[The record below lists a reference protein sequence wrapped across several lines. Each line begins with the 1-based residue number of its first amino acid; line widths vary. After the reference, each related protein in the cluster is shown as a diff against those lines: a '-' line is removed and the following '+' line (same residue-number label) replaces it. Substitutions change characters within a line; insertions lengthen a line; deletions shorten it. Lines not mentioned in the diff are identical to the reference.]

1 MTQEPI
7 QDDTSPPTL
16 TREEVLD
23 LIKASQPPAPIDPK
37 DLTNLSELKLDQ
49 LNGFLN
55 LIKDWRG
62 WLLAAPA
69 MYLGAEYVPDTIG
82 IVKAL
87 IVALVCLSFAHI
99 ARKVLIPSI
108 DNQALVTLMGNSPVA
123 LAIVYFSNTLIYV
136 VAAISFV
143 WALQL
148 V

>member
-1 MTQEPI
+1 MTTEPN
-7 QDDTSPPTL
+7 QNEKNPEPL
-16 TREEVLD
+16 TREDILD
-23 LIKASQPPAPIDPK
+23 LIKAAQAPTALDPK
-37 DLTNLSELKLDQ
+37 DLTDLSKLKLDQ

-87 IVALVCLSFAHI
+87 IVALVCLSFAHM
-99 ARKVLIPSI
+99 ARKILIPSI
-108 DNQALVTLMGNSPVA
+108 DNQALVTLMGTNPLA
-123 LAIVYFSNTLIYV
+123 LALVYFSNTLIYI
-136 VAAISFV
+136 VASIVFV